1 MIRTSPAVPAAVS
14 APKVAG
20 RLEGGVGAAGTFLP
34 IIEQNKRKIFE
45 QLDKIQFV

>member
-1 MIRTSPAVPAAVS
+1 MIRTSPAVPAAVC
-14 APKVAG
+14 ALNVAG
-20 RLEGGVGAAGTFLP
+20 WLEVPVGDAATFLP